1 MKAVLCKAWGPPD
14 SLVVEELPDVA
25 PGPGQ
30 VAIDVQA
37 AGVNFPDVLII
48 QNKYQAKPQLP
59 FTPGSELAGVVRSV
73 GEGVTHLKAGDKV
86 LAFVSQGAFAQQIA
100 VPAAMTMPMPPGLD
114 FDTAASVTLT
124 YGTSHHAVVDR
135 AQLKTG
141 ETMLVLGAAGGVGLA
156 AIEIGKALGA
166 RVIAAASSDEK
177 LAVCR
182 EHGADAT
189 INYSSGDLREAIKA
203 ATDGKGPDVIYDPV
217 GGVYAEPAFRSI
229 GWRGRY
235 LVIGFANGEIP
246 KLPLNL
252 ALLKGASIVGVFW
265 GEFAKR
271 EPKANLAAMR
281 ELMGWMA
288 EGKVRPHISARYGL
302 ADTARALNDMAE
314 RKVTG
319 KVVIQPYK

>member
-1 MKAVLCKAWGPPD
+1 MKAVVCKAWGLPD
-14 SLVVEELPDVA
+14 SLVVEQVA
-25 PGPGQ
+25 APVAGPGQ
-30 VAIDVQA
+30 VLLDVKA

-48 QNKYQAKPQLP
+48 QGKYQFKPELP
-59 FTPGSELAGVVRSV
+59 FTPGSELSGVVSALGAGVTNV
-73 GEGVTHLKAGDKV
+73 KPGDRV
-86 LAFVSQGAFAQQIA
+86 IAFTAQGAFAQQIV
-100 VPAAMTMPMPPGLD
+100 VPAQAVMPMPPGMD
-114 FDTAASVTLT
+114 FDTAAAITLT

-135 AQLKTG
+135 AALKAG

-189 INYSSGDLREAIKA
+189 INYSTEDLREAIKA

-217 GGVYAEPAFRSI
+217 GGIYAEPAFRSI

-235 LVIGFANGEIP
+235 LVVGFANGEIP

-252 ALLKGASIVGVFW
+252 TLLKGASLMGVFW

-281 ELMGWMA
+281 ELMGWLA
-288 EGKVRPHISARYGL
+288 KGKIRPRISGRYTL
-302 ADTARALNDMAE
+302 EQTAQALNDMAA

-319 KVVIQPYK
+319 KVVIVPDA